1 MKLLA
6 LLFTKKKTVQPKT
19 IAEYQREKLITFG
32 KEQFQ
37 KMLDLGVG
45 APVRLA

>member
-1 MKLLA
+1 MKLFA
-6 LLFTKKKTVQPKT
+6 YWFSKKRVEQPKT
-19 IAEYQREKLITFG
+19 IAEYKREKLITFG
-32 KEQFQ
+32 REQFQ